1 MNPTTKSSLPK
12 PPAGATAPESGGVKS
27 RWALDFQRSPDVI
40 FAFGVGLL
48 VLYYG
53 GWGLLKLI
61 QLLKG

>member
-1 MNPTTKSSLPK
+1 MNSSSPSSLPK
-12 PPAGATAPESGGVKS
+12 QTAGPKSPEPGGSKS